1 MNMDFI
7 QKRVDR
13 ITNAIKN
20 IPNLTLADVRHWAF
34 NNAIYLVLAALLTVI
49 VILEPGFL
57 NPLNF
62 RNILTQ
68 ASTRMI
74 IALGVGALIIAEGT
88 DLSAG
93 RAVGLSA
100 LVSSSML
107 QAVDYAYKF
116 YPDLPE
122 LPIIVPFLLAI
133 SATAFFGFLNGV
145 VIAKFKV
152 TPFIATLGMMIILYG
167 VGSIYFE
174 SQALGASPI
183 GGLASKYTELV
194 QGKVLGIPNLILFA
208 SLAILVIWFVWN
220 KTKFGKNIYAIGGNS
235 EAAAV
240 SGVNIARNLI
250 MVYTLAGL
258 MYGIAGFL
266 EAARIGSATNNTG
279 LQYEL
284 DAIAACVVGGL
295 SFSGGIGKISGVVA
309 GVLIFQVI
317 AYGLAFIGVSVYYQ
331 FIVKGLIIILAVA
344 LDTQKYI
351 KKK

>member
-122 LPIIVPFLLAI
+122 LPI
-133 SATAFFGFLNGV
+133 
-145 VIAKFKV
+145 IAKFKV